1 MGSGDLGERMLR
13 RAKKYFASAEISDCL
28 IEKMTRLLGEV
39 TFGKP
44 SVRRFW

>member
-1 MGSGDLGERMLR
+1 MLR

-28 IEKMTRLLGEV
+28 VQENTRVAGKLTLGKV
-39 TFGKP
+39 